1 MNLSNKENIAYKRLA
16 ALFDDG
22 SFTELDA
29 YAKSV
34 DGEVEVVS
42 GFGYVNGAECYAFAQ
57 NSEINSGAVSVA
69 HCAKISK
76 VYSLATKTVVLLSEY
91 MT

>member
-42 GFGYVNGAECYAFAQ
+42 GFGYVD
-57 NSEINSGAVSVA
+57 
-69 HCAKISK
+69 
-76 VYSLATKTVVLLSEY
+76 
-91 MT
+91 